1 MSVNDERISE
11 TQASCPCRH
20 IHADCI
26 RGDERRPEQPRRIES
41 VIEIVDLRAV
51 QAREEIKSNQGKAA
65 LALFAILTHIGS
77 RHEPHVGSKRHTRL
91 AIIIRDRAGAV
102 PGRNPDASFEVA
114 DR

>member
-91 AIIIRDRAGAV
+91 AIIVGDRAGSV
-102 PGRNPDASFEVA
+102 PSGNPDASLEVT
-114 DR
+114 DG